1 MSAAGAPGPPR
12 DPLSELLE
20 LASREGALEGESLAA
35 FLEALGERSRLVL
48 AERVERL
55 EGRVRALETEN
66 GTLSSGLRE
75 ASAAHEA
82 LLAHHRDVVE
92 RVAAE
97 ITAVA
102 ALSPLSLRQARRR
115 LKSLAG
121 LLRVDTR

>member
-1 MSAAGAPGPPR
+1 MSATGLPGAPR

-20 LASREGALEGESLAA
+20 LASREGALEGASLVA

-55 EGRVRALETEN
+55 EQRLRDAEAGRQA
-66 GTLSSGLRE
+66 
-75 ASAAHEA
+75 ASQAHAA

-97 ITAVA
+97 LEAIAS
-102 ALSPLSLRQARRR
+102 LSPLQLRQARRR
-115 LKSLAG
+115 LRSLAE
-121 LLRVDTR
+121 LLRADTR